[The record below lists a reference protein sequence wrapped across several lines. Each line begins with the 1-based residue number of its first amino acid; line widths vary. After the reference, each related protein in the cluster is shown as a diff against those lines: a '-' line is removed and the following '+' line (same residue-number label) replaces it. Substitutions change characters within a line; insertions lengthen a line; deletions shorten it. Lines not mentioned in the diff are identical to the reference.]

1 MTPPWW
7 GLREQKFLIL
17 TTLDCWKRHF
27 REQNYIENYF
37 YLLKST
43 KSTKTTSQKCWRNIF
58 WVDFFG
64 CPYWSNDIKTGLGL
78 PIKTR
83 EKLKMALWMWKK
95 FSLVVGFLAYFAC
108 CFFVFGPPF
117 LYVNSKPA
125 WYKPYWISNFS
136 KCSLINEN
144 ENTPLK
150 QKRLKVNNAGF
161 ITKDMWKVII
171 EEIAT
176 NRPQNL
182 GVTIGLLPYCFPGVS
197 LRWMI
202 FCYPPLLWK

>member
-1 MTPPWW
+1 
-7 GLREQKFLIL
+7 
-17 TTLDCWKRHF
+17 
-27 REQNYIENYF
+27 
-37 YLLKST
+37 
-43 KSTKTTSQKCWRNIF
+43 
-58 WVDFFG
+58 
-64 CPYWSNDIKTGLGL
+64 
-78 PIKTR
+78 
-83 EKLKMALWMWKK
+83 MALWMWKK
-95 FSLVVGFLAYFAC
+95 ISLVVGFLAYFAC

-144 ENTPLK
+144 ENAPLK

-202 FCYPPLLWK
+202 FCYPPLSLKIIFVRFSFSPFCVKTTIPLLSFVSSWFISFFAKACFSLCKNIVKLYSLVRRLHSFGLYSHSGIKYFNSLIMNVFIKLL